1 MSQENAKYTSYQ
13 NMVAQVNTGMVQ
25 MEKLAASMDLEENR
39 KALEKSR
46 EKLTSHKFAVG
57 ILGEFKRGKS
67 TVINSLLEKEIMPAD
82 ILPTSATMNRVTYD
96 LTPHVEL
103 LMRDGSTKE
112 IGIGEL
118 PAYVTKLSEEY
129 EAQAAQVEEAIVYY
143 PCKFCQ
149 NGVDIV
155 DTPGLNDDE
164 RMNRITEEVIPKLD
178 AVIMVVT
185 PDNPFS
191 MSEADFVRNKLMT
204 SDLSRLIFLVNKIDL
219 IRREKDRER
228 LVQEIKSKIQ
238 KSVMNKMAEL
248 YGEDSQEYRDAQ
260 LKVGK
265 IRVYPF
271 SALDA
276 LDGKMEG
283 DKELIEKSGTIPF
296 EEALTKMLTEDRGA
310 LELGGPLNVLDR
322 TALEVAKTAETR
334 KNALQLSGEEF
345 ASRQREMLAQ
355 INDMRRQKTEEK
367 KRLHAKAVHTKNEL
381 ESEVRRFYPELKT
394 RLEEKLEQTEVD
406 PATLK
411 NEAGRS
417 AAAAALQ
424 KAVSDEMKSA
434 LAIFTEKM
442 EAKLK
447 TIVGEEAMRLG
458 EFTEKMSSQLD
469 GFRRD
474 FASDK
479 GLDTTNLM
487 AIGVDVLTDFMGLYG
502 IAGIVSGYRE
512 AGIKGA
518 VAGGGVGLVANLAAA
533 SLLAS
538 MSIVGLPM
546 LVISCAVGSV
556 VSKKFAGF
564 LFAKDVGQRK
574 LNELRA
580 QLRKNLEEVL
590 DDMESGR
597 ELENWVCQRVEQ
609 SFDELTACMED
620 ECEKMLKDTESTMD
634 AIKKDLVQNEVQR
647 KKLAEEYDE
656 SLVSVKQI
664 LENLKPIH
672 DRVRRVLAEA

>member
-1 MSQENAKYTSYQ
+1 
-13 NMVAQVNTGMVQ
+13 
-25 MEKLAASMDLEENR
+25 
-39 KALEKSR
+39 
-46 EKLTSHKFAVG
+46 
-57 ILGEFKRGKS
+57 
-67 TVINSLLEKEIMPAD
+67 
-82 ILPTSATMNRVTYD
+82 
-96 LTPHVEL
+96 
-103 LMRDGSTKE
+103 
-112 IGIGEL
+112 
-118 PAYVTKLSEEY
+118 
-129 EAQAAQVEEAIVYY
+129 
-143 PCKFCQ
+143 
-149 NGVDIV
+149 
-155 DTPGLNDDE
+155 
-164 RMNRITEEVIPKLD
+164 
-178 AVIMVVT
+178 
-185 PDNPFS
+185 
-191 MSEADFVRNKLMT
+191 
-204 SDLSRLIFLVNKIDL
+204 
-219 IRREKDRER
+219 
-228 LVQEIKSKIQ
+228 
-238 KSVMNKMAEL
+238 
-248 YGEDSQEYRDAQ
+248 
-260 LKVGK
+260 
-265 IRVYPF
+265 
-271 SALDA
+271 
-276 LDGKMEG
+276 
-283 DKELIEKSGTIPF
+283 
-296 EEALTKMLTEDRGA
+296 
-310 LELGGPLNVLDR
+310 
-322 TALEVAKTAETR
+322 
-334 KNALQLSGEEF
+334 
-345 ASRQREMLAQ
+345 
-355 INDMRRQKTEEK
+355 
-367 KRLHAKAVHTKNEL
+367 
-381 ESEVRRFYPELKT
+381 
-394 RLEEKLEQTEVD
+394 
-406 PATLK
+406 
-411 NEAGRS
+411 
-417 AAAAALQ
+417 
-424 KAVSDEMKSA
+424 
-434 LAIFTEKM
+434 
-442 EAKLK
+442 
-447 TIVGEEAMRLG
+447 MRLG

-474 FASDK
+474 FAPDK

-620 ECEKMLKDTESTMD
+620 ECETMLKDTDYTMD